1 MQDFDTLPCSCNCT
15 GAPQPTGLSPSR
27 FAPSRFTLTTP
38 RPKPRCGA
46 VGPTVPK
53 ANRHLRSGSNTLTR
67 ESSSKGISAQE
78 TITNQAL
85 PVGSKKP
92 HPENKRGAG
101 GFAAPMTRALASMVR
116 SIDIPCN
123 CCPPGAPQAKGPSP
137 SRIHLLVGSQRPTT
151 WSPTQRG
158 GAAFSLTRE
167 LTPKSM
173 QHRTLA
179 QYQPRPR
186 PAPQGFAETVG
197 DGRRNRPN
205 KQRCNKGPVGAR
217 GTHLEGRLDAAGV
230 RRDGALYGQRGD

>member
-116 SIDIPCN
+116 SIDI
-123 CCPPGAPQAKGPSP
+123 AVQLLP
-137 SRIHLLVGSQRPTT
+137 SRRPAGEGPITIKDTPTSRFATTDHLVPNAA
-151 WSPTQRG
+151 RG
-158 GAAFSLTRE
+158 GRIFTHTRAHAKVNATPHASAVSTEAAPR
-167 LTPKSM
+167 TP
-173 QHRTLA
+173 RF
-179 QYQPRPR
+179 R
-186 PAPQGFAETVG
+186 
-197 DGRRNRPN
+197 
-205 KQRCNKGPVGAR
+205 
-217 GTHLEGRLDAAGV
+217 
-230 RRDGALYGQRGD
+230 